1 MESNHIRIAELINF
15 YLDGTI
21 TSEQMEELLYWQ
33 QKYPQIRE
41 WIEEGES
48 KKLEVQQRYEYY
60 MTNELLS
67 DWEDVSSRNDALKKS
82 KRKREWM
89 IAASILFIFFVG
101 FWMVKQKDY
110 PERASEQA
118 EISASAVM
126 PGKEKAYLTL
136 SDGRTVVL
144 GEEENQI
151 IQEGE
156 IAMNVIDN
164 QLDYSAI
171 TSKDVYQHRLNV
183 PIGGTYHLQLS
194 DGTKVWINADSE
206 LEFPSSFENEERVV
220 RVKGEA
226 YFEVAKDPSRPF
238 KVKVQGTTVEALG
251 TAFNINTHLY
261 QGLVK
266 TILTEGKVKVSTES
280 GAHVIDAGYATI
292 SGADDVR
299 VSKADVE
306 EALAWKEG
314 YFYFNGKNFKEILGE
329 ISRWYD
335 VDLRLD
341 VDINDD
347 KYKGGIKR
355 SASIEAICEVLKDLT
370 GYNVKIK
377 NRTLVI
383 E

>member
-1 MESNHIRIAELINF
+1 M
-15 YLDGTI
+15 
-21 TSEQMEELLYWQ
+21 
-33 QKYPQIRE
+33 
-41 WIEEGES
+41 
-48 KKLEVQQRYEYY
+48 
-60 MTNELLS
+60 
-67 DWEDVSSRNDALKKS
+67 
-82 KRKREWM
+82 
-89 IAASILFIFFVG
+89 
-101 FWMVKQKDY
+101 
-110 PERASEQA
+110 
-118 EISASAVM
+118 
-126 PGKEKAYLTL
+126 
-136 SDGRTVVL
+136 

-377 NRTLVI
+377 NRILVI

>member
-1 MESNHIRIAELINF
+1 MDSNHIRIAELITL
-15 YLDGTI
+15 YLEGKI

-33 QKYPQIRE
+33 QKHPQIRE
-41 WIEEGES
+41 WIEKSEG
-48 KKLEVQQRYEYY
+48 KKTEVQERYEYY
-60 MTNELLS
+60 MTNELMS
-67 DWEDVSSRNDALKKS
+67 DWKDVSSKKDALKK
-82 KRKREWM
+82 RNRRREWM
-89 IAASILFIFFVG
+89 IAASILFVFFVG
-101 FWMVKQKDY
+101 FWTVRHWDY
-110 PERASEQA
+110 SKTVSEKVERRES
-118 EISASAVM
+118 VVT

-136 SDGRTVVL
+136 SDGSTVVL
-144 GEEENQI
+144 GEEEKQI
-151 IQEGE
+151 IQEGD
-156 IAMNVIDN
+156 IAMSVIGN

-206 LEFPSSFENEERVV
+206 LEFPSSFDGEERVV

-226 YFEVAKDPSRPF
+226 YFEVAKDLSRPF

-266 TILTEGKVKVSTES
+266 TILTEGKVKVSTENE
-280 GAHVIDAGYATI
+280 AHVIDAGYATI
-292 SGADDVR
+292 SGTDDVR

-314 YFYFNGKNFKEILGE
+314 YFYFNGKNFKEILDE

-341 VDINDD
+341 VALSDD

-355 SASIEAICEVLKDLT
+355 SSSIESVCEVLEDLT
-370 GYNVKIK
+370 GYNVKIINK
-377 NRTLVI
+377 TLVI